1 LTVLMALLYGIISS
15 GIIYLLWVNRPYYG
29 LGITDLSSL
38 LYISGI
44 LLAAEEK
51 PGINDELVFISHVY
65 LFEVSGTTCMKLSY
79 GFTRRVPKI

>member
-1 LTVLMALLYGIISS
+1 VGQPALL
-15 GIIYLLWVNRPYYG
+15 WAG